1 MTLTFDLG
9 CVPLCMCFSS
19 SCKSCHWGDNGDQ
32 TSSNERE
39 NPNKR
44 YSRAEHILSSPSSA
58 FPHPTTVSFCSFIT
72 LSTVVAFFRVFCCTS
87 LLHLIVFFFPKVE
100 ERPEEKPTPAS
111 PQRGTDKLL
120 MLTRKCL
127 LITFLASF
135 VFTVI
140 STILCVCLIFY
151 FLNLFNVAW
160 PSLNLTAHLQSL
172 KPESKWRKRFLWF
185 QSQKRMFLFPEV
197 GIPTNFFRTSL
208 LRTICCLIWLLYVWI
223 FP

>member
-1 MTLTFDLG
+1 M
-9 CVPLCMCFSS
+9 
-19 SCKSCHWGDNGDQ
+19 
-32 TSSNERE
+32 
-39 NPNKR
+39 
-44 YSRAEHILSSPSSA
+44 
-58 FPHPTTVSFCSFIT
+58 SFCSFIT
-72 LSTVVAFFRVFCCTS
+72 LSTVVAFSVFKMAPCI
-87 LLHLIVFFFPKVE
+87 LLHFSSSPNCVFFSFSKVE
-100 ERPEEKPTPAS
+100 ERPKEKPTPAS

-120 MLTRKCL
+120 MLTCKCL

-151 FLNLFNVAW
+151 FLNLFNVVR
-160 PSLNLTAHLQSL
+160 PSLNLTAHLKSL

-208 LRTICCLIWLLYVWI
+208 LMTICCLI
-223 FP
+223 